1 MIRRRN
7 QSNGRFFVKKFC
19 GDCPTSIEEMKER
32 IAKETL
38 LLSRNYNIFQ
48 ILYLD
53 LQAIGVK
60 KDEVHSWIRHHVE
73 AGHGPPTFFITLSCA
88 EYYWPDI
95 FRLLQDRLQYTSE
108 KDMSEE
114 DIKKNLVQL
123 VNQYAIVVQ
132 EYFERRVQVFLE
144 TVGKKILKIEHYW
157 VRFEFAPSRQK
168 FMPTF
173 LLYC

>member
-1 MIRRRN
+1 M
-7 QSNGRFFVKKFC
+7 
-19 GDCPTSIEEMKER
+19 
-32 IAKETL
+32 
-38 LLSRNYNIFQ
+38 
-48 ILYLD
+48 D

-132 EYFERRVQVFLE
+132 EYFERKVQVFLE
-144 TVGKKILKIEHYW
+144 TVRKNILKIEHYW
-157 VRFEFAPSRQK
+157 VRFEFAPSRGQIHAH
-168 FMPTF
+168 
-173 LLYC
+173 LLAILPKSMMQQQYFNNKKSPKNKQRI

>member
-1 MIRRRN
+1 M
-7 QSNGRFFVKKFC
+7 
-19 GDCPTSIEEMKER
+19 
-32 IAKETL
+32 
-38 LLSRNYNIFQ
+38 
-48 ILYLD
+48 
-53 LQAIGVK
+53 K

-132 EYFERRVQVFLE
+132 EYFERKVQVFLE

-157 VRFEFAPSRQK
+157 VRFEFAPSRGQIHAH
-168 FMPTF
+168 
-173 LLYC
+173 LLAISPKSMMQQQYFNNKKSPKNKQRI